1 MHTRLIDRRGFT
13 IIEMVIVILLM
24 GAMAAVSVP
33 RALRTTPQQDVHKAA
48 RQVMRDLESARM
60 RAIAAKRIVRVSFY
74 PTKDFYA
81 AFQDVTSERSGSI
94 TETSQEARASRFLV
108 RGSRSGIPGA
118 ELIAKVEF
126 GFGEAS
132 AGPLG
137 ASSGDPVVFEDDYV
151 EFDARGMVRPR
162 NGVRSGGAIF
172 VTHEVDP
179 SAVSAVTVS
188 GSGAFR
194 TWDYRDGKW
203 R

>member
-1 MHTRLIDRRGFT
+1 
-13 IIEMVIVILLM
+13 
-24 GAMAAVSVP
+24 
-33 RALRTTPQQDVHKAA
+33 
-48 RQVMRDLESARM
+48 M